1 MNLTSKKVLKK
12 LQLYQKFMKDSL
24 VLTSKIFKGIEEK
37 GSYELY
43 IRKRKFE
50 NRLNFYEVDGRIGNM
65 MEYSNSAMN
74 SKSKISS
81 KRST

>member
-24 VLTSKIFKGIEEK
+24 VLTSKIFKGIEK
-37 GSYELY
+37 RSYELY